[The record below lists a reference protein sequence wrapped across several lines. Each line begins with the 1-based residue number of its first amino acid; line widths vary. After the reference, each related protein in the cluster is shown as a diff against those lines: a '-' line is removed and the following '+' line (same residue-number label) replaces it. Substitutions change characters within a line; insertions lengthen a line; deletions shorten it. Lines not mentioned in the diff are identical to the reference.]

1 MAGLNMRQT
10 SMAKE
15 KKSPKKL
22 KEIVAA
28 EAENGGHT
36 AYHHFEDEHGPGGG
50 HPPEGPHIF
59 PAHTEKVP
67 VVEGHL
73 FHHLAQ
79 HLHIPHEVVGKEAK
93 EPEANEMEEEE
104 MEAE

>member
-1 MAGLNMRQT
+1 MAGLNMRT
-10 SMAKE
+10 AMMGKSKKPAKE
-15 KKSPKKL
+15 L
-22 KEIVAA
+22 DHIRVA

-36 AYHHFEDEHGPGGG
+36 VYHHHTVEFE

-59 PAHTEKVP
+59 PKHGDKVP

-79 HLHIPHEVVGKEAK
+79 HLGIPHEVMGKE
-93 EPEANEMEEEE
+93 EPESEESEE
-104 MEAE
+104 SEAGAEE